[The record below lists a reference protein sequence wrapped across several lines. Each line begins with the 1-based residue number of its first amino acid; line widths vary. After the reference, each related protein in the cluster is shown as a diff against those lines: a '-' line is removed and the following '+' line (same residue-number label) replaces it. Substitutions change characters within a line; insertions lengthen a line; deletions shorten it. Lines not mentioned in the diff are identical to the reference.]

1 MTGLPDMPAW
11 AAPAFAI
18 PGTYEQL
25 DCGCETWCQVNPALG
40 PGPGNT
46 FMIHPCSLT
55 CENYLWALAESQKQ
69 GNTLE
74 YRRYG

>member
-18 PGTYEQL
+18 PGTYEEL
-25 DCGCETWCQVNPALG
+25 DCGCESWNQVHDGEKIFL
-40 PGPGNT
+40 
-46 FMIHPCSLT
+46 MRPCSLT
-55 CENYLWALAESQKQ
+55 CEFYLYALGESQRQ
-69 GNTLE
+69 GNTIE